1 VLQVPLYLTKY
12 VVLTEGE
19 TVILLPIPA
28 EVPPQDAV
36 NHSAFAPVP
45 TVPPLKVSV
54 VESPLQMVL
63 VPVMLDGE
71 TERVFTVIVPV
82 ADRFPQ
88 PPVKVTV

>member
-1 VLQVPLYLTKY
+1 
-12 VVLTEGE
+12 
-19 TVILLPIPA
+19 
-28 EVPPQDAV
+28 
-36 NHSAFAPVP
+36 
-45 TVPPLKVSV
+45 
-54 VESPLQMVL
+54 MVL